1 MIEQYAQRNFGPRN
15 RMAAF
20 AYAQTEVASGA
31 PAANPHTLILMLF
44 DGALAAIGRAQACVG
59 TNNVAEK
66 NAAASKA
73 LRILEEGLRASLDR
87 TNGGE
92 IAVRLDTL
100 YDYMTRR
107 LLMANLKNDVEG
119 FAEVGRLLQ
128 ELRAGWDGISA
139 DAAALSPIP
148 AEKKPIQ

>member
-1 MIEQYAQRNFGPRN
+1 
-15 RMAAF
+15 MAAF
-20 AYAQTEVASGA
+20 AYAQTDAASGA

-44 DGALAAIGRAQACVG
+44 DGALAAIGQAQAYVG
-59 TNNVAEK
+59 TNNIAEK
-66 NAAASKA
+66 NTAASKA

-92 IAVRLDTL
+92 MAARLDAL

-128 ELRAGWDGISA
+128 QLRAGWDGIGGGLAATHA
-139 DAAALSPIP
+139 DPEPSR
-148 AEKKPIQ
+148 PIQ